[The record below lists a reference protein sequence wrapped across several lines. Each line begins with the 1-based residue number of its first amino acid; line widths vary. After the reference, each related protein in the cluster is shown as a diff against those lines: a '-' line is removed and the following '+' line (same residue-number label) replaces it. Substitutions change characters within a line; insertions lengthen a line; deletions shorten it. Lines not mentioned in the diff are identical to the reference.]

1 VLLSRAVIG
10 FLTTEYATHT
20 GLASETPS
28 CMMAEQRAERTCRAQ
43 TTGGIMKDDAIP
55 TGPDGRPF
63 AKVTMGAEEKIGL
76 PNYSNVTLNGW
87 VTRYVEDTPEAI
99 DAGLRDCVSAVEAVI
114 AEERQAVLAMVQGK

>member
-1 VLLSRAVIG
+1 
-10 FLTTEYATHT
+10 
-20 GLASETPS
+20 
-28 CMMAEQRAERTCRAQ
+28 
-43 TTGGIMKDDAIP
+43 MKDDAIP